1 MQRNTKNS
9 SSQRESLS
17 RGLAGSCG
25 VASAKLLMCNAKQ
38 GHKIASPAS
47 SDNRRACAPGRER
60 IGARTVS
67 GGIKNQTQF
76 AVNGAKTSREKFS
89 HVVCSSRPHIK
100 SNFSSSA
107 RRTKCQRERERV
119 GEQAGGVTTPRC
131 PRRRRQTHY
140 LTRVKTSRFISSS
153 FLLFSE
159 KTSSLN

>member
-1 MQRNTKNS
+1 MTQRNTKKNS

-60 IGARTVS
+60 IGARTGS

-100 SNFSSSA
+100 SNFSSST
-107 RRTKCQRERERV
+107 RRTKCQREREW
-119 GEQAGGVTTPRC
+119 GSKQGV
-131 PRRRRQTHY
+131 
-140 LTRVKTSRFISSS
+140 SRPQGALAAAVRLIIS
-153 FLLFSE
+153 LG
-159 KTSSLN
+159 

>member
-1 MQRNTKNS
+1 MKQRNTKKNS
-9 SSQRESLS
+9 STQRESLS

-47 SDNRRACAPGRER
+47 SDNRRASAPGRER
-60 IGARTVS
+60 IRARTVS

-100 SNFSSSA
+100 SNFFSSTW
-107 RRTKCQRERERV
+107 RTKCQREREW
-119 GEQAGGVTTPRC
+119 GSKQGV
-131 PRRRRQTHY
+131 
-140 LTRVKTSRFISSS
+140 SRPQGAQGALAAAVRLIIS
-153 FLLFSE
+153 LG
-159 KTSSLN
+159 